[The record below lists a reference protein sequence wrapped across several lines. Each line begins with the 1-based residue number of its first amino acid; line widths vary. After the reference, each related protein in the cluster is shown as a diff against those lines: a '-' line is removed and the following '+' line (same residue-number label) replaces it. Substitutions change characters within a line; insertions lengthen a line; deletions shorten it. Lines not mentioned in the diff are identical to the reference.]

1 MQVLAE
7 KHLHIISFDIPLPA
21 NYGGAIDVFYKLKA
35 FAAEG
40 VKIHLHCY
48 EYGRR
53 QVKELEEYCVS
64 VDYYKRKTT
73 RQRLLSIK
81 PYIVVTRNS
90 DELINN
96 LVKDDYPILFEGLH
110 SCYYLDDKRLL
121 KRAKIVRTHNIEHD
135 YYLNLARVERDVFK
149 KYYFYNESYK
159 LQRFEKVLNSATEIA
174 SISKNDVEY
183 FSQKYR
189 NVNHISAFHPNE
201 NVEIRS
207 GKGNFVL
214 YHGSLEVGENNEAA
228 LYLISQVF
236 SDLKIPLVIAGNKP
250 SKELREAVAKHNH
263 ITLKS
268 DISTAEI
275 YELIADA
282 QINIL
287 PTFQST
293 GIKLKLLAALYTG
306 RHCIVNSFMVE
317 KTGLE
322 ELCDIANTSQEM
334 QEVVKEL
341 FAKQFNETE
350 IEKRKKVLL
359 SGFGNREN
367 IRKLMDV
374 IYLPQPVAAG

>member
-1 MQVLAE
+1 MAE

-21 NYGGAIDVFYKLKA
+21 DYGGVIDVFYKLKA
-35 FAAEG
+35 FAEEG
-40 VKIHLHCY
+40 VKINLHCY
-48 EYGRR
+48 EYGRK
-53 QVKELEEYCVS
+53 QSKELEKYCVS

-90 DELINN
+90 SELIEN
-96 LVKDDYPILFEGLH
+96 LLKDEYPILFEGLH
-110 SCYYLDDKRLL
+110 CCYYLDDKRLSG
-121 KRAKIVRTHNIEHD
+121 RTKIVRTHNIEHD

-159 LQRFEKVLNSATEIA
+159 LQRFEKVLTNATGIA
-174 SISKNDVEY
+174 AISKNDADY
-183 FSQKYR
+183 FSDKYR
-189 NVNHISAFHPNE
+189 NVNHVSAFHPNE
-201 NVEIRS
+201 KVEIKS

-236 SDLKIPLVIAGNKP
+236 ADLSIPLVIAGNKP
-250 SKELREAVAKHNH
+250 SKELREAVAKYKH

-268 DISTAEI
+268 DIPTSEI
-275 YELIADA
+275 YQLVADA

-293 GIKLKLLAALYTG
+293 GIKLKLLAALYSG
-306 RHCIVNSFMVE
+306 RHCVVNSFMVE
-317 KTGLE
+317 NTGLE
-322 ELCDIANTSQEM
+322 EICTVANTSQEM
-334 QEVVKEL
+334 QETVKKL
-341 FAKQFNETE
+341 FNQQFSETE
-350 IEKRKKVLL
+350 IDKRKKILL

-367 IRKLMDV
+367 ILKLLKV
-374 IYLPQPVAAG
+374 IYLPQPVVAG